1 MVYDF
6 DTPVDRRGSGSY
18 KWDSCP
24 DVLPMWV
31 ADMDFPAAPFIREA
45 LLRRVEHGVFGYTAV
60 PESYYGAV
68 IDWYR
73 RRRGWEIDRSW
84 IQYTSGV
91 VPALSVVVKAF
102 CKPGDKV
109 LILNPAYNC
118 FYSSIRNNGCVVEES
133 RLVRRGDSFI
143 IDFEDFE
150 ERCADPEVKMFIA
163 CNPHNPSGRV
173 WTPDELARMGVICR
187 QHDVLVVSDEIH
199 SEIEMPGHRYT
210 PFASI
215 TRACQDCCITLCS
228 PSKSFNTAGL
238 QIANIICDNPEWR
251 AKIDRAINDNEVCDV
266 NPFGPVALEAAY
278 TPEGEEWL
286 RQLNAYIWQNYQ
298 LLRRTFAARLPELRV
313 MELEGTYLAWVDCR
327 ALTSRGTSTAEAEA
341 FLKENEKVWINGGA
355 MYGDPDYMRIN
366 LACPRARLE
375 EGLERIVCGL
385 RRLLDSN

>member
-45 LLRRVEHGVFGYTAV
+45 LLKRVEHGVFGYTAV

-133 RLVRRGDSFI
+133 RLVRRADSFI

-341 FLKENEKVWINGGA
+341 SLKENEKVWINGGA

-366 LACPRARLE
+366 LACQRARLE

>member
-60 PESYYGAV
+60 PESYYEAV

-133 RLVRRGDSFI
+133 RLVRRG
-143 IDFEDFE
+143 
-150 ERCADPEVKMFIA
+150 ERC
-163 CNPHNPSGRV
+163 
-173 WTPDELARMGVICR
+173 LA
-187 QHDVLVVSDEIH
+187 E
-199 SEIEMPGHRYT
+199 
-210 PFASI
+210 
-215 TRACQDCCITLCS
+215 
-228 PSKSFNTAGL
+228 
-238 QIANIICDNPEWR
+238 
-251 AKIDRAINDNEVCDV
+251 
-266 NPFGPVALEAAY
+266 
-278 TPEGEEWL
+278 
-286 RQLNAYIWQNYQ
+286 
-298 LLRRTFAARLPELRV
+298 
-313 MELEGTYLAWVDCR
+313 
-327 ALTSRGTSTAEAEA
+327 
-341 FLKENEKVWINGGA
+341 
-355 MYGDPDYMRIN
+355 
-366 LACPRARLE
+366 RARK
-375 EGLERIVCGL
+375 GGHATGPH
-385 RRLLDSN
+385 

>member
-1 MVYDF
+1 
-6 DTPVDRRGSGSY
+6 
-18 KWDSCP
+18 
-24 DVLPMWV
+24 
-31 ADMDFPAAPFIREA
+31 
-45 LLRRVEHGVFGYTAV
+45 
-60 PESYYGAV
+60 
-68 IDWYR
+68 
-73 RRRGWEIDRSW
+73 
-84 IQYTSGV
+84 
-91 VPALSVVVKAF
+91 
-102 CKPGDKV
+102 
-109 LILNPAYNC
+109 
-118 FYSSIRNNGCVVEES
+118 
-133 RLVRRGDSFI
+133 
-143 IDFEDFE
+143 
-150 ERCADPEVKMFIA
+150 
-163 CNPHNPSGRV
+163 
-173 WTPDELARMGVICR
+173 MGVICR

-327 ALTSRGTSTAEAEA
+327 ALTARGTSTAEAEA
-341 FLKENEKVWINGGA
+341 SLKENEKVWINGGA

>member
-163 CNPHNPSGRV
+163 CNPHNPSGRI

-327 ALTSRGTSTAEAEA
+327 ALTARGTSTAEAEA
-341 FLKENEKVWINGGA
+341 SLKENEKVWINGGA
-355 MYGDPDYMRIN
+355 MYGAPDYMRIN

>member
-45 LLRRVEHGVFGYTAV
+45 LLKRVEHGVFGYTAV
-60 PESYYGAV
+60 PESYYEAV

-91 VPALSVVVKAF
+91 VPALSVAVKAF

-133 RLVRRGDSFI
+133 RLVRRADSFI

-313 MELEGTYLAWVDCR
+313 MELEGTYRAWVDCR
-327 ALTSRGTSTAEAEA
+327 ALTARGTGTAEAEA
-341 FLKENEKVWINGGA
+341 SLKENEKVWINGGA